1 MTDDGFSSDDNDD
14 DGLEREQLM
23 DDEAEDEDE
32 NDEDDEDDE
41 NDEEDVK
48 KKKDEKNEKNKKEDE
63 EAKEGKEKKL
73 TNSASSFLR
82 NLKRVD
88 TDGQMNE
95 HSDEE
100 EGEVN
105 NESKYNITEDE
116 NQSSLSENHIDSQL
130 GNDKKSSMLRMSVS
144 R

>member
-32 NDEDDEDDE
+32 NDEDGE
-41 NDEEDVK
+41 NDKEDVK

-100 EGEVN
+100 EGEVD